1 MVLEGQA
8 RGRACLK
15 KWVGALKMLEKYF
28 RKVGSGC
35 NGVPLLIS
43 LFKMY
48 TDIINS
54 LLHVYFTI

>member
-1 MVLEGQA
+1 
-8 RGRACLK
+8 
-15 KWVGALKMLEKYF
+15 MLEKYF

-54 LLHVYFTI
+54 LLHVYFTIWKSKIRGTEAENAVKNHY